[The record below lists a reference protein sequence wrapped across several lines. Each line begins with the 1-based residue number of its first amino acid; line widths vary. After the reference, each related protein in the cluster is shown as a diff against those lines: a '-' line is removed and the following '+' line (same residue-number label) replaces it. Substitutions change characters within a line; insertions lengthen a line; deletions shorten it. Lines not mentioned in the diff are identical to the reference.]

1 MSSQTAAAL
10 DAWRNLLR
18 FFFAEENYDRMHDA
32 CESVGLTPGL
42 MRALLSMQPGQSQP
56 MKSLSRRWRCDASY
70 VTSLVD
76 GLEQRGIVERQA
88 HPADR
93 RAKTVVLTAE
103 GERVRD
109 ALLARLHEPPAGFVA
124 LSPDEQATL
133 RDLLAKAAG
142 PQKTG

>member
-1 MSSQTAAAL
+1 MSSDASAAR
-10 DAWRNLLR
+10 DAWRNVLAL
-18 FFFAEENYDRMHDA
+18 FFADENHDRMHDA

-42 MRALLSMQPGQSQP
+42 MRALLSMQPGQSRP
-56 MKSLSRRWRCDASY
+56 MKSLAGQWRCDASY

-88 HPADR
+88 HPTDR
-93 RAKTVVLTAE
+93 RVKTVVLTAE

-109 ALLARLHEPPAGFVA
+109 ALLARLHQPPAGFVA
-124 LSPDEQATL
+124 LTPEEQATL

-142 PQKTG
+142 PTAG